1 MRGVGGSP
9 IFLLIGILIFLLIT
23 QWEESEQD
31 EWMVEEG
38 LRRGGRKLS
47 RRMSELLGIF
57 GEGEKAS
64 MVGLE
69 SGRTVLEDKELS
81 SLPSISLSLSSKTDN
96 MSLSSKKS
104 ENAASIKSYRVENK
118 MLFRG
123 EKTLSAGCD
132 WPVVVTS

>member
-1 MRGVGGSP
+1 MHKCLDS
-9 IFLLIGILIFLLIT
+9 
-23 QWEESEQD
+23 

-57 GEGEKAS
+57 GEGERVS

-69 SGRTVLEDKELS
+69 SGGILLEDNVLS

-104 ENAASIKSYRVENK
+104 ENAASIKSYRVVQGRENFVGG
-118 MLFRG
+118 L
-123 EKTLSAGCD
+123 
-132 WPVVVTS
+132 